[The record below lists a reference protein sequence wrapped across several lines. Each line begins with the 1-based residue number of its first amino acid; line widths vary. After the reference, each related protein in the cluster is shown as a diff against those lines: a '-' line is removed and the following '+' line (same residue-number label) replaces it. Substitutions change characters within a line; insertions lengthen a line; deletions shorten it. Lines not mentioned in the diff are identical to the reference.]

1 MHTMARST
9 RHCLPV
15 LFALLLGCQGGQ
27 SETLPRAAQPSPY
40 FAAAV
45 KVSVVPNQSQIE
57 GEEEPRLGGQ
67 TTLQNFHL
75 GGFGI
80 GPLQTFPD
88 PINVDLTEPAGAP
101 VHVNEQG
108 LEEPTYLRLMLLRDE
123 RNGAQVSFVSLD
135 AVGAGNL
142 IQQQVKQAI
151 VEVIGGAVEDVL
163 FGQTHTHAGA
173 DLQGLWGGVPQSWVA
188 DLVTAASQAASQ
200 AQAALE
206 PARLTLQ
213 QAELDAFNNYRR
225 PRVDI
230 DAEADLTASLLR
242 AWAADDD
249 RVVGSVLQY
258 NAHPTSVGTGEDPRV
273 PHADYIHGAMETLE
287 ADGGSAV
294 YFNGPIADASPSGG
308 SCEGTVYI
316 RVYCRGAEL
325 ANAILQAPMLTLDG
339 ELSSRHATV
348 YLPITNPIF
357 LAAGL
362 IGSFNRYYNFTELPI
377 AELPLLGDE
386 LLNLPQA
393 APYAVTTVSR
403 VSLGEQL
410 EIVTMPGEATNTFG
424 EYIQRLAGPTPVML
438 LGLTHNS
445 FGYIIPEEEFS
456 YIDETGDAGFTLPF
470 TSYEE
475 YVSMGPLTAPLLR
488 MQAYAPLFDAEP
500 LAYAPPSLVA
510 CAQAQD
516 QQRCYLQAI
525 VDRLGYIQRGYYQ
538 RCIDTFGED
547 NAFCALLAPTG
558 AERGGLLNVEFQY

>member
-1 MHTMARST
+1 
-9 RHCLPV
+9 L
-15 LFALLLGCQGGQ
+15 Q
-27 SETLPRAAQPSPY
+27 SRADAPSPY

-45 KVSVVPNQSQIE
+45 KVPVVPTQSQID
-57 GEEEPRLGGQ
+57 GEEEARIGGQ
-67 TTLQNFHL
+67 VTVQNFHL

-88 PINVDLTEPAGAP
+88 PINVDLTEPAGAR

-108 LEEPTYLRLMLLRDE
+108 LEEPTYLRMMLLRDE
-123 RNGAQVSFVSLD
+123 RSGVQMSFVGLD

-142 IQQQVKQAI
+142 IQQAVKQAI
-151 VEVIGGAVEDVL
+151 VEAIGGSPDDVL
-163 FGQTHTHAGA
+163 FGQTHSHAGA

-188 DLVTAASQAASQ
+188 DLIAAASQAANQ

-206 PARLTLQ
+206 PVRLTLQ
-213 QAELDAFNNYRR
+213 QAELAAFNRYRR
-225 PRVDI
+225 PRVDT

-242 AWAADDD
+242 AWAANEE
-249 RVVGSVLQY
+249 RVVASVLQY

-273 PHADYIHGAMETLE
+273 PHADYIHGAMQTLE
-287 ADGGSAV
+287 ADGGAAV
-294 YFNGPIADASPSGG
+294 YFNGPIADAAPSGG
-308 SCEGTVYI
+308 SCEGDVYA

-325 ANAILQAPMLTLDG
+325 ATAIQQAPLVKLDG
-339 ELSSRHATV
+339 QLSRRHATV

-362 IGSFNRYYNFTELPI
+362 IGSFNRYYNFTELPVG
-377 AELPLLGDE
+377 ELPLLGAE
-386 LLNLPQA
+386 LDNLPQA

-410 EIVTMPGEATNTFG
+410 EIVTMPGEVTNTFG
-424 EYIQRLAGPTPVML
+424 QYIRRLANERPVML

-475 YVSMGPLTAPLLR
+475 YVSMGPLTAAMLR
-488 MQAYAPLFDAEP
+488 IQAYAPLFDAEP
-500 LAYAPPSLVA
+500 LAYAPPALAA
-510 CAQAQD
+510 CAEPQGD
-516 QQRCYLQAI
+516 QRCYVQAI
-525 VDRLGYIQRGYYQ
+525 VDRVGYIQRGYYQ
-538 RCIDTFGED
+538 RCMETFGD
-547 NAFCALLAPTG
+547 DSPFCALLAPAGNPG
-558 AERGGLLNVEFQY
+558 AQLPLGWLP